1 MLFRRRLGKSFVPAS
16 PKMKVIIA
24 HNSYI
29 LHGGEDVV
37 AEQEANLLREYG
49 NSVVEYR
56 RSNREIEKKSM
67 GGWSLLPQTIWASDS
82 RRDLRELLRREKP
95 DVVHFHNTF
104 MMISPSAYYA
114 CKEYAVPVV
123 QTVHN
128 YRLLCLKGDLFRGGK
143 ICEECVGR
151 TVPGPGV
158 RHRCYHGSL
167 SHSAAV
173 ASMLLTHRALR
184 TWERKVDLFIA
195 PSAFLAGKLTQG
207 GIPAEKIVVKPN
219 FATLDTSVRAGR
231 DDRYAIYI
239 GRLSPEKG
247 VRNLIAAWPKI
258 EDLRLLIVGAGPEE
272 DYIRA
277 TIRERGLGNVEMT
290 GQQTRDSVAALLK
303 GAVFLVFPSQWHE
316 PFGLVA
322 VEAFASGVP
331 VIAARAGA
339 ISEIVQDGHT
349 GLLFAPASTDELARK
364 VRWAIDN
371 PEVIRRMG
379 ENARRVYEE
388 RYTPEK
394 NYPMLME
401 IYHRAMTRSS
411 DSSATV

>member
-1 MLFRRRLGKSFVPAS
+1 
-16 PKMKVIIA
+16 MKIVIA

-37 AEQEANLLREYG
+37 AEQEANLLREHG

-56 RSNREIEKKSM
+56 RSNCEIEKRSM
-67 GGWSLLPQTIWASDS
+67 GGLSLLLQTIWASDS
-82 RRDLRELLRREKP
+82 RRHFRELLRREKP
-95 DVVHFHNTF
+95 DLVHFHNTF

-114 CKEYAVPVV
+114 CKEYGVPVV

-128 YRLLCLKGDLFRGGK
+128 YRLLCLRGDLFRGGK

-151 TVPGPGV
+151 TVPYPGV
-158 RHRCYHGSL
+158 RYRCYQGSL
-167 SHSAAV
+167 PRSAAV
-173 ASMLLTHRALR
+173 ASMLLAHRALK

-195 PSAFLAGKLTQG
+195 PSAFLAGKLAQG

-219 FATLDTSVRAGR
+219 FAALDTSVRAGR
-231 DDRYAIYI
+231 DDLYAIYL

-247 VRNLIAAWPKI
+247 VRDLIAAWQKI
-258 EDLRLLIVGAGPEE
+258 EDLRLLVVGAGPEQ

-290 GQQTRDSVAALLK
+290 GPQTRDSAVALLK
-303 GAVFLVFPSQWHE
+303 RAAFLVFPSQWHE

-349 GLLFAPASTDELARK
+349 GLLFASGSTDELVQK

-371 PEVIRRMG
+371 PEATRRMG
-379 ENARRVYEE
+379 ENARRVYEQ

-401 IYHRAMTRSS
+401 IYHRAMARST
-411 DSSATV
+411 DFRATV

>member
-1 MLFRRRLGKSFVPAS
+1 
-16 PKMKVIIA
+16 MKIIIA

-29 LHGGEDVV
+29 LHGGEDVM
-37 AEQEANLLREYG
+37 AEQEANLLRENG

-56 RSNREIEKKSM
+56 RSNREIEKRSM
-67 GGWSLLPQTIWASDS
+67 GGLSLLLQTVWASDS

-95 DVVHFHNTF
+95 DLAHFHNTF

-114 CKEYAVPVV
+114 CKEYGVPVV

-128 YRLLCLKGDLFRGGK
+128 YRLLCLRGDLFRGGK
-143 ICEECVGR
+143 ICEECVGK
-151 TVPGPGV
+151 TVPYAGM
-158 RHRCYHGSL
+158 RYRCYHGSL

-173 ASMLLTHRALR
+173 ASMLLAHRALR

-195 PSAFLAGKLTQG
+195 PSAFLAGKLVQG

-219 FATLDTSVRAGR
+219 FAALDTSEKAGR
-231 DDRYAIYI
+231 DDRYAIYL

-247 VRNLIAAWPKI
+247 VRSLIAAWQKI
-258 EDLRLLIVGAGPEE
+258 KDLRLLIVGAGPEE

-277 TIRERGLGNVEMT
+277 TIRERNLRNVEMT
-290 GQQTRDSVAALLK
+290 GPQTRDSAVALLK
-303 GAVFLVFPSQWHE
+303 SAAFLVFPSQWHE

-339 ISEIVQDGHT
+339 ISEIVQDGHS
-349 GLLFAPASTDELARK
+349 GLLFAPGSTDELVRK
-364 VRWAIDN
+364 VRWSIDN
-371 PEVIRRMG
+371 PEAIRRMG

-394 NYPMLME
+394 NYPMLMK
-401 IYHRAMTRSS
+401 IYHRAMARSS
-411 DSSATV
+411 GRKATA

>member
-1 MLFRRRLGKSFVPAS
+1 
-16 PKMKVIIA
+16 
-24 HNSYI
+24 
-29 LHGGEDVV
+29 
-37 AEQEANLLREYG
+37 
-49 NSVVEYR
+49 
-56 RSNREIEKKSM
+56 M
-67 GGWSLLPQTIWASDS
+67 GGLSLLLQTIWASDS
-82 RRDLRELLRREKP
+82 RKDFRELLRRERP
-95 DVVHFHNTF
+95 DLVHFHNTF

-114 CKEYAVPVV
+114 CTEYGVPVV

-128 YRLLCLKGDLFRGGK
+128 YRLLCLSGDLFRGGK
-143 ICEECVGR
+143 ICEECIGR
-151 TVPGPGV
+151 TIPWPGV

-173 ASMLLTHRALR
+173 ASMLLAHRALR

-195 PSAFLAGKLTQG
+195 PSAFLAEKLAQG

-219 FATLDTSVRAGR
+219 FVAFDTSVRAGR
-231 DDRYAIYI
+231 DDRYAIYL

-247 VRNLIAAWPKI
+247 VRNLIAAWQKI

-277 TIRERGLGNVEMT
+277 TIMERGSGNVEMT
-290 GQQTRDSVAALLK
+290 GPQTRDSVAVLLK
-303 GAVFLVFPSQWHE
+303 GAAFLVFPSQWHE
-316 PFGLVA
+316 PFGLAA

-339 ISEIVQDGHT
+339 ISEIVRDGHT
-349 GLLFAPASTDELARK
+349 GLLFAPGSVDELARK

-371 PEVIRRMG
+371 PEATRRMG
-379 ENARRVYEE
+379 ENARRVYEQ

-401 IYHRAMTRSS
+401 IYHRATARSS
-411 DSSATV
+411 EFSATV

>member
-1 MLFRRRLGKSFVPAS
+1 
-16 PKMKVIIA
+16 MKIIIA

-29 LHGGEDVV
+29 LHGGEDVM
-37 AEQEANLLREYG
+37 AEQEANLLRENG

-56 RSNREIEKKSM
+56 RSNREIEKRSM
-67 GGWSLLPQTIWASDS
+67 GGLSLLLQTIWASDS

-95 DVVHFHNTF
+95 DLVHFHNTF
-104 MMISPSAYYA
+104 MMISPSACYA
-114 CKEYAVPVV
+114 CKEYGVPVV

-128 YRLLCLKGDLFRGGK
+128 YRLLCLRGDLFRERK

-151 TVPGPGV
+151 TIPYAGV

-167 SHSAAV
+167 PRSAAV
-173 ASMLLTHRALR
+173 ASMLLAHRALR

-195 PSAFLAGKLTQG
+195 PSAFLAGKLAQG
-207 GIPAEKIVVKPN
+207 GIPAEKIAVKPN
-219 FATLDTSVRAGR
+219 FAALDTSGKAGR
-231 DDRYAIYI
+231 EDRYAIYL

-247 VRNLIAAWPKI
+247 VRSLIAAWQKI
-258 EDLRLLIVGAGPEE
+258 EGLRLLIAGAGPEE
-272 DYIRA
+272 GYIRA
-277 TIRERGLGNVEMT
+277 TIRERGPGNVEMT
-290 GQQTRDSVAALLK
+290 GPQTRDSAVALLK
-303 GAVFLVFPSQWHE
+303 SAAFLVVPSQWHE

-322 VEAFASGVP
+322 VEAFANGVP

-339 ISEIVQDGHT
+339 ISEIVQDGYT
-349 GLLFAPASTDELARK
+349 GLLFTPGSIDELVQK

-371 PEVIRRMG
+371 PEATRQMG
-379 ENARRVYEE
+379 ANARRIYQE

-401 IYHRAMTRSS
+401 IYRRAMARSS
-411 DSSATV
+411 DSRAAN

>member
-1 MLFRRRLGKSFVPAS
+1 
-16 PKMKVIIA
+16 
-24 HNSYI
+24 
-29 LHGGEDVV
+29 V
-37 AEQEANLLREYG
+37 AEQEANLLREHG

-56 RSNREIEKKSM
+56 RSNCEIEKRSM
-67 GGWSLLPQTIWASDS
+67 GGLSLLLQTIWASDS
-82 RRDLRELLRREKP
+82 RRHFRELLRREKP
-95 DVVHFHNTF
+95 DLVHFHNTF

-114 CKEYAVPVV
+114 CKEYGVPVV

-128 YRLLCLKGDLFRGGK
+128 YRLLCLRGDLFRGGK

-151 TVPGPGV
+151 TVPYPGV
-158 RHRCYHGSL
+158 RYRCYQGSL
-167 SHSAAV
+167 PRSAAV
-173 ASMLLTHRALR
+173 ASMLLAHRALK
-184 TWERKVDLFIA
+184 TW
-195 PSAFLAGKLTQG
+195 
-207 GIPAEKIVVKPN
+207 KIVVKPN
-219 FATLDTSVRAGR
+219 FAALDTSVRAGR
-231 DDRYAIYI
+231 DDLYAIYL

-247 VRNLIAAWPKI
+247 VRDLIAAWQKI
-258 EDLRLLIVGAGPEE
+258 EDLRLLVVGAGPEQ

-290 GQQTRDSVAALLK
+290 GPQTRDSAVALLK
-303 GAVFLVFPSQWHE
+303 RAAFLVFPSQWHE

-349 GLLFAPASTDELARK
+349 GLLFASGSTDELVQK

-371 PEVIRRMG
+371 PEATRRMG
-379 ENARRVYEE
+379 ENARRVYEQ

-401 IYHRAMTRSS
+401 IYHRAMARST
-411 DSSATV
+411 DFRATV

>member
-1 MLFRRRLGKSFVPAS
+1 
-16 PKMKVIIA
+16 MKVIIA

-37 AEQEANLLREYG
+37 AEQEANLLRKHG

-67 GGWSLLPQTIWASDS
+67 GGLSLLRQTIWASDS
-82 RRDLRELLRREKP
+82 REELRELLRREKP
-95 DVVHFHNTF
+95 DLAHFHNTF

-114 CKEYAVPVV
+114 CKEYGVPVV

-128 YRLLCLKGDLFRGGK
+128 YRLLCLRGDLFREGK

-151 TVPGPGV
+151 AVPWPGV

-173 ASMLLTHRALR
+173 ASMLLAHRALR

-195 PSAFLAGKLTQG
+195 PSAFLAEKLAQG

-219 FATLDTSVRAGR
+219 FAALDNSVRAGR
-231 DDRYAIYI
+231 NDHYAIYI

-247 VRNLIAAWPKI
+247 VRNLIEAWQNI
-258 EDLRLLIVGAGPEE
+258 RDLRLVIVGTGPEE

-277 TIRERGLGNVEMT
+277 TIMERGSGNVEMT
-290 GQQTRDSVAALLK
+290 GPQTRDSVAALLK
-303 GAVFLVFPSQWHE
+303 GAAFLVFPSRWHE

-339 ISEIVQDGHT
+339 IGEIVQDGHT
-349 GLLFAPASTDELARK
+349 GLLFAPGSADELARK

-371 PEVIRRMG
+371 PDAIRRMG

-401 IYHRAMTRSS
+401 IYHRAMARSS
-411 DSSATV
+411 DVSATA